1 MKIISV
7 FLLIVGL
14 AAACAAQTV
23 TESAAKQIES
33 AAPELLTRA
42 HEAGLAVVLIEN
54 CSVTWHREL
63 GRHGA

>member
-23 TESAAKQIES
+23 TESASKQIEG

-42 HEAGLAVVLIEN
+42 HEAGSAVVFSTYSLSN
-54 CSVTWHREL
+54 
-63 GRHGA
+63 